1 MKTIDETNYEA
12 FYLDFLEGNLSKED
26 TALLL
31 AFLEEHPEFKLEE
44 EEFISLDQNAVVLED
59 SYKQS
64 LKQVVFDEDS
74 ICLSNIQPFLIA
86 HTEGILSPEKE
97 RELDRFIALNPS
109 FSHEQKLFDATRL
122 VPNIAEVYADKS
134 SLKQVKRVALWP
146 FISLAAAASIA
157 LLITFGNLTS
167 TTDPSEHS
175 VANNTN
181 NDTIKKQ
188 SEKKDDSTNKQDH
201 EQKTNS
207 APIIEKS
214 SSTLVAT
221 VDRQEIYPT
230 VVKHEKISRA
240 TEVVFTKL
248 KRRSNNHFFDV
259 MDDDLEP
266 EIASKNNPTPRINK
280 PVQSGYTL
288 LGFQDMKNPIEPVTT
303 QLGTV
308 IKKEVDFRSAKAT
321 SKHSGGF
328 YLKIGKLVISRRT
341 V

>member
-1 MKTIDETNYEA
+1 MKTINETNYEA
-12 FYLDFLEGNLSKED
+12 FYLDFLEGNLSEED

-31 AFLEEHPEFKLEE
+31 TFLDTHPEYKLEE
-44 EEFISLDQNAVVLED
+44 EEFISLDQNPVVLEN
-59 SYKQS
+59 SYKES
-64 LKQVVFDEDS
+64 LKQVLFDEDS
-74 ICLSNIQPFLIA
+74 IILSNIQSFLIA

-97 RELDRFIALNPS
+97 RELDHFIALNPS
-109 FSHEQKLFDATRL
+109 FAHDQKLFDATRL
-122 VPNIAEVYADKS
+122 IPNTSEIYTDKS

-146 FISLAAAASIA
+146 FISLAVAASIA

-167 TTDPSEHS
+167 TTDPSGHS

-181 NDTIKKQ
+181 NDTIQKQ
-188 SEKKDDSTNKQDH
+188 SVKKDDSTNKQDH
-201 EQKTNS
+201 KQKTNLG
-207 APIIEKS
+207 PIIEKS
-214 SSTLVAT
+214 SPILVAA
-221 VDRQEIYPT
+221 VDQQEIHPS
-230 VVKHEKISRA
+230 VAKQQKISHA
-240 TEVVFTKL
+240 TEVAFTKL

-280 PVQSGYTL
+280 SVQSGYTL
-288 LGFQDMKNPIEPVTT
+288 LGFQDMKNPIEPVTN